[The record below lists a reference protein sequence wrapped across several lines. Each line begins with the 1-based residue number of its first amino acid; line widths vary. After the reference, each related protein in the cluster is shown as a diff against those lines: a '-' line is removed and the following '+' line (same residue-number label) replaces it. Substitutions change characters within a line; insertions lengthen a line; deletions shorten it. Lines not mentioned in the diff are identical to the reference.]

1 MVWNDNKDEMLCREV
16 LLFEPYQFKPRSHER
31 GNAWKAIAENLN
43 ASVTFSFKVDARSM
57 RERFIGIVVKYR
69 QKTECIW
76 RFSRAYIT

>member
-43 ASVTFSFKVDARSM
+43 ASVTCSFKVDARSV
-57 RERFIGIVVKYR
+57 RE
-69 QKTECIW
+69 
-76 RFSRAYIT
+76 AYWDSGKIQAKK